1 MDILIDDEGQSPFR
15 ESILHWSRQ
24 VLAAEGLPDTT
35 EIGILLTD
43 ADRIRELNAE
53 HRGIDSPTD
62 VLSFPMYDSK
72 EDALEDAAELQP
84 EEPLLIGD
92 MALCV
97 EVAAENA
104 EEDGHPVEDE
114 LRLLVVHGI
123 LHLLGHDH
131 VGDSDDER
139 ERARV
144 MEARQSELISI
155 LAEG

>member
-1 MDILIDDEGQSPFR
+1 MEILIDDEGQSPYKDSVL
-15 ESILHWSRQ
+15 EWSRR

-43 ADRIRELNAE
+43 TERIRELNAE
-53 HRGIDSPTD
+53 HRGIDSSTD
-62 VLSFPMYDSK
+62 VLSFPMYDTK
-72 EDALEDAAELQP
+72 EEALEDAADLQP
-84 EEPLLIGD
+84 DEPLLIGD
-92 MALCV
+92 MALCI
-97 EVAAENA
+97 EVAAQNA
-104 EEDGHPVEDE
+104 KEDGHPVEDE

-131 VGDSDDER
+131 VGESSEER

-155 LAEG
+155 LARG